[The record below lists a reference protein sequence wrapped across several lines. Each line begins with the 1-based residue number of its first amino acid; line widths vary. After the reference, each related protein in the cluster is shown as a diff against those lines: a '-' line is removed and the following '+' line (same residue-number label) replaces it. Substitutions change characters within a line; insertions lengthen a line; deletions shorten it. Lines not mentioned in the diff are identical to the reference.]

1 MCFKPNERESRAQ
14 ARESL
19 RRREEK
25 TPTEASRGPRGNRQ
39 PDPDKQK
46 RIEQRLLSVVG
57 N

>member
-1 MCFKPNERESRAQ
+1 MSFKPNERESRAQ

-19 RRREEK
+19 RKRDER
-25 TPTEASRGPRGNRQ
+25 TPTEASRGPRGNRE
-39 PDPDKQK
+39 PDPEKQK